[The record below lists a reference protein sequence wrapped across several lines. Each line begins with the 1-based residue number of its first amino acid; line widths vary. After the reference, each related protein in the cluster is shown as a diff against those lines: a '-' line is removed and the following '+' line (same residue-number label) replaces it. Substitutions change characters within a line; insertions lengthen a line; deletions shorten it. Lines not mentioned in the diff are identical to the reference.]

1 MYGAILGDIAGSR
14 FEFSHPQGFCAKKEV
29 LFAPSSR
36 YTDDTVMTIATKYAV
51 LTGTSYAKAYGSF
64 GRRYKKAGYGPLFL
78 TWLDN
83 RSEKGY
89 NSYGNGAAMRVSF
102 LGHYYNSLREVE
114 REAKK
119 SAECTHNH
127 PEGIKGAVCV
137 AGCVFLAEH
146 GATKKQILH
155 YAKEFGYHKLY
166 PLWVRRPFEKFDL
179 TCQHSVPLA
188 LRCFLES
195 NSWEECIRNV
205 YSVHCDTDT
214 IAAIDGGI
222 ADSFFHGTGFEEER
236 LLRHYL
242 VKPTAQGTTDTFL
255 YDWAVKEW
263 RNTTYDR

>member
-119 SAECTHNH
+119 SAEANKGLCGC
-127 PEGIKGAVCV
+127 PEKR
-137 AGCVFLAEH
+137 
-146 GATKKQILH
+146 QLH
-155 YAKEFGYHKLY
+155 H
-166 PLWVRRPFEKFDL
+166 RRPSRHGEIPPR
-179 TCQHSVPLA
+179 HSQRAQRA
-188 LRCFLES
+188 LQEPR
-195 NSWEECIRNV
+195 
-205 YSVHCDTDT
+205 
-214 IAAIDGGI
+214 
-222 ADSFFHGTGFEEER
+222 R
-236 LLRHYL
+236 L
-242 VKPTAQGTTDTFL
+242 
-255 YDWAVKEW
+255 
-263 RNTTYDR
+263 